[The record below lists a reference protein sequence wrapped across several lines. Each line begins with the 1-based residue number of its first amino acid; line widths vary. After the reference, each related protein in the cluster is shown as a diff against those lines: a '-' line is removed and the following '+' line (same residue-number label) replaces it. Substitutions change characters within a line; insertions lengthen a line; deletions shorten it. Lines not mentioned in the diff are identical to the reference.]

1 MAKRNYSAKR
11 ERGNS
16 APKDEEDEFHDL
28 GFSSFAI
35 KNRKRFVNKDGS
47 FNVLRNASFLK
58 DFHIYQFLV
67 SMTWTSFACTVLLF
81 YFVIN
86 CLFAGLY
93 MLNGVEYLSGAE
105 GDQLAPFWTAFF
117 FSVQTL
123 TTVGYGS
130 VSPIGFGANLIA
142 AIGALTG
149 LMAFALGTGLLFA
162 RFSKPTASILFSKN
176 AIIGSYE
183 EGKALMFRLA
193 NRRRNMLTNLQIEV
207 IAAWLSRDNKGHIKR
222 MYRPL
227 TLERDE
233 LSMLPLS
240 WTVVHPIVEDSPLA
254 ECIAHGF
261 EHVDLEIIVVLE
273 GYDDTFASTIRTHTS
288 YKYNELIWNAKF
300 DPTFY
305 FNDEGD
311 TVLEVDKLNS
321 ITVKK

>member
-1 MAKRNYSAKR
+1 MAKRNYNAKR
-11 ERGNS
+11 DRGNP
-16 APKDEEDEFHDL
+16 APKEEESKFHDL
-28 GFSSFAI
+28 GFSSFAV

-47 FNVLRNASFLK
+47 FNVIRNASFFK

-67 SMTWTSFACTVLLF
+67 SMSWTSFACTVLLF

-86 CLFAGLY
+86 CMFAGFY

-105 GDQLAPFWTAFF
+105 GDNLAPFWTAFF

-162 RFSKPTASILFSKN
+162 RFSRPTASILFSEN
-176 AIIGSYE
+176 ALISPYK
-183 EGKALMFRLA
+183 EGNALMFRLA
-193 NRRRNMLTNLQIEV
+193 NRRKNMLTNVRIEV
-207 IAAWLSRDNKGHIKR
+207 IAAWLSRDDKGLIKR
-222 MYRPL
+222 MYQPL
-227 TLERDE
+227 PLERDQ

-240 WTVVHPIVEDSPLA
+240 WTVVHPITEESPIA
-254 ECIAHGF
+254 ECIEHGF
-261 EHVDLEIIVVLE
+261 ERIDLEIIVVLE
-273 GYDDTFASTIRTHTS
+273 GYDDTFASAIRTHTS
-288 YKYNELIWNAKF
+288 YKYDELTLNAKF
-300 DPTFY
+300 DPAFY

-321 ITVKK
+321 FTIQK

>member
-1 MAKRNYSAKR
+1 MAKRNYFSKR
-11 ERGNS
+11 DRGTP
-16 APKDEEDEFHDL
+16 APKEEDEEFHDL
-28 GFSSFAI
+28 GFSSFAV

-47 FNVLRNASFLK
+47 FNVIRSASFFK

-67 SMTWTSFACTVLLF
+67 SMSWTSFACTTMLF

-93 MLNGVEYLSGAE
+93 LIIGVEHLSGAE
-105 GDQLAPFWTAFF
+105 GDNLAPFWTAFF

-142 AIGALTG
+142 AMGALTG
-149 LMAFALGTGLLFA
+149 LMSFALGTGLLFA
-162 RFSKPTASILFSKN
+162 RFSKPTASILFSEN
-176 AIIGSYE
+176 AIISTYE
-183 EGKALMFRLA
+183 DGKALMFRLA

-207 IAAWLSRDNKGHIKR
+207 TAAWLSRDKQGRISR

-227 TLERDE
+227 VLERDA

-240 WTVVHPIVEDSPLA
+240 WTIVHPITEESPITD
-254 ECIAHGF
+254 CIKHGF
-261 EHVDLEIIVVLE
+261 ENVDLEIIVVLE

-288 YKYNELIWNAKF
+288 YKYKELIWNAKF
-300 DPTFY
+300 EPAFY
-305 FNDEGD
+305 FNEEGH

-321 ITVKK
+321 YRVLK

>member
-1 MAKRNYSAKR
+1 MAKRHYFSKR
-11 ERGNS
+11 DRGNP
-16 APKDEEDEFHDL
+16 APKDENEAFHDL
-28 GFSSFAI
+28 GFSSYAV

-47 FNVLRNASFLK
+47 FNVIRNASFLK

-67 SMTWTSFACTVLLF
+67 SMSWTSFACTTLLF

-93 MLNGVEYLSGAE
+93 LLNGVDYLSGAE
-105 GDQLAPFWTAFF
+105 GDHLTPFWTAFF

-142 AIGALTG
+142 AMGALTG
-149 LMAFALGTGLLFA
+149 LMSFALGTGLLFA
-162 RFSKPTASILFSKN
+162 RFSKPTASIIFSEN
-176 AIIGSYE
+176 AIIGRYE
-183 EGKALMFRLA
+183 EGKGLMFRLA

-207 IAAWLSRDNKGHIKR
+207 IAAWLSRDRNGKINR
-222 MYRPL
+222 RYRPL
-227 TLERDE
+227 DLERSE

-240 WTVVHPIVEDSPLA
+240 WTVVHPITEDSPLA
-254 ECIAHGF
+254 ECIKHGV
-261 EHVDLEIIVVLE
+261 ENVDLEIIVVLE

-300 DPTFY
+300 DPAFY
-305 FNDEGD
+305 FNEEGD

-321 ITVKK
+321 FTNN